1 MDPPTPVQVNIEQ
14 KQGDAIYSSLLGVQK
29 TLDEF
34 ELDVNKD
41 SLREVVHNAIKE
53 AIEEHLTKED
63 QAQLERAEKLRSE
76 GKPGTVLEAYE
87 RSTQNCTDNI
97 RKFNKNSNAI
107 EHQYKVVADALCEL
121 LGRVNLSPYEKPK
134 FKDDNGHVLLNSLYL
149 YPWYYFKSSIPVGMF
164 QASSGI
170 SLGLSG

>member
-1 MDPPTPVQVNIEQ
+1 MDPPTPIQVNIEQ
-14 KQGDAIYSSLLGVQK
+14 KQGDAIYSSWLVVQK
-29 TLDEF
+29 TMDEF

-63 QAQLERAEKLRSE
+63 QAQLERAEKLHSK

-87 RSTQNCTDNI
+87 RSTQNCTDTI

-107 EHQYKVVADALCEL
+107 KHQYKVVADALCEL

-164 QASSGI
+164 EASSGI